1 MQRIL
6 VTGGAGFIG
15 SHFVRL
21 ALRRWPDADVV
32 VLDKLTYAGNLAN
45 LADVAAEPHYK
56 FVRGDIADEDV
67 VREVIRGAD
76 AVINFAAETHVDRSI
91 LFPKEFVVTDV
102 LGTFTLLEQ
111 AREAGVRKFVQVST
125 DEVYGSIPEG
135 HFAEDA
141 PLNPSSPYSASKA
154 GGDLLAL
161 AYAKTFGVPV
171 VVARSSNNYG
181 PFQYPEKLIPL
192 FITNALGNL
201 PLPVYGDGKQIRDW
215 LFVEDN
221 CRALALILE
230 KGEIGKVYNVGGDC
244 EKENIEVTRMVLATL
259 GRGEE
264 LIQWVA
270 DRPAHDR
277 RYALSSE
284 GTRALGWRP
293 EVDFETGLALTVNWY
308 REREDWWR
316 PLKDAA
322 YREYYRRQYG
332 DGNG

>member
-192 FITNALGNL
+192 FITNALDNL